1 MTFFSR
7 AYINILYHIF
17 MIINFI
23 SFVLLFFD
31 IGTFE
36 YYNMLIMMFLMSGLY
51 TLLYQNYLLRG
62 KNEKSI

>member
-1 MTFFSR
+1 
-7 AYINILYHIF
+7 